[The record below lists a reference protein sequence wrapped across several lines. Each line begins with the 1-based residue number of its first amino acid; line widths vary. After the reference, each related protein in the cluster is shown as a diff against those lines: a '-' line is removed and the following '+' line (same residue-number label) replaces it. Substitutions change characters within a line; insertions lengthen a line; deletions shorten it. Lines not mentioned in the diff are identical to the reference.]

1 MIKDIVFDF
10 GGVLTTIDTGRALQ
24 KFRELGVENP
34 GEYINSYCQ
43 KGPFYQL
50 ENGDITAEEF
60 CTALG
65 KLCDREITFEQ
76 AKDAWL
82 GFLVEIHTHL
92 LEYLQTLRGEY
103 RLSVLSNTN
112 PFIQSWA
119 LTSEFTPNGKSLADY
134 FDMLFFSYRMNCS
147 KPSAEIYRKMLA
159 DGNMKAEETLFVDDS
174 KKNIEAAANEGIET
188 LLVTNGEDW
197 RTSLEEKLA
206 GHRE

>member
-174 KKNIEAAANEGIET
+174 TKNIEAAANEGIET

-206 GHRE
+206 GHK

>member
-174 KKNIEAAANEGIET
+174 TKNIEAAANEGIET

-197 RTSLEEKLA
+197 RTTLEEKLA
-206 GHRE
+206 GHK